1 MKGKM
6 TNLTFDL
13 VSYLIAGIAS
23 FTAFAFLV
31 GFLLCGAALCVLGW
45 KFLLDMIAL

>member
-6 TNLTFDL
+6 TSLTFDF
-13 VSYLIAGIAS
+13 VSYLIAGI
-23 FTAFAFLV
+23 TGLIIFAFMV